1 MVRLLLSSI
10 KPEGHEGHEEFGE
23 EVDNLHATE
32 DGEAGEESHGAADQT
47 QLGVDCHLH
56 VSLYLIECRRVK
68 VDLDHL

>member
-47 QLGVDCHLH
+47 QLGVDCNLNIP
-56 VSLYLIECRRVK
+56 LYLIICRRVK
-68 VDLDHL
+68 VDVDHL